1 MDIATTISLV
11 ALGLFILFGLGIL
24 GLYSIREGERRAARL
39 ALGAAVVFSLPL
51 LLASLLPVGAKLT
64 ILGVIV
70 AAGVL
75 GTVLF
80 LLPIGR
86 VERGGDVPR
95 GRFDERD
102 IMFARARL
110 VPGSPEYEAY
120 YKMRP
125 GNPNTKPT
133 TRCGPKTR
141 LAMTKRASSQA
152 CSPSTPE
159 KRFRWPSPRPRPAFR

>member
-1 MDIATTISLV
+1 V
-11 ALGLFILFGLGIL
+11 LGLITLFGFVTFALIL
-24 GLYSIREGERRAARL
+24 VREGERRAARL

-51 LLASLLPVGAKLT
+51 FLSALLPVGVRLVT
-64 ILGVIV
+64 LGVIG
-70 AAGVL
+70 AAGLL
-75 GTVLF
+75 GAVLF

-125 GNPNTKPT
+125 DNQAGDD
-133 TRCGPKTR
+133 KTR
-141 LAMTKRASSQA
+141 ALPGLLSLDAREAVPLAFASSGSAGLCLGRGQLFA
-152 CSPSTPE
+152 D
-159 KRFRWPSPRPRPAFR
+159 RGAA